1 MDLTEKTIG
10 NYRLLRPLGEGGMG
24 VVYEAVHAS
33 MHRRAAVKVLRPELS
48 RNQEVIRRFFNEA
61 RATNEIRHPGIVQ
74 IYDCGT
80 MPDGSPWLI
89 MELLEGET
97 LSVLLARRERLPEA
111 EVIDLGAQ
119 AASVLAAAHAAGIV
133 HRDLKPDNLY
143 VVPDPGVPGGR
154 RVKVLDFGIAKL
166 GSLAAAGGMRTQTGM
181 LMGTPVY
188 MSPEQCRGNKEI
200 DGRSDVYSLGLILY
214 QMAAGKPPFISD
226 GLGELFDMHMNRTAP
241 PLARVSPDVGP
252 ALAAVIHRAL
262 QKKPADRFA
271 SMNDLQKALLAA
283 APGPAAAVAA
293 EPPPEPPPWKSPS
306 EPRVLGSGPTTL
318 SASASA
324 MEAVSDSVVPR
335 RRSGP
340 AIAAVAAVVVLAG
353 GGLLLFGRGGEHP
366 PSPSS
371 AVERSATPAAEEPR
385 PAAFVPPATPGP
397 APAPAPA
404 AAPSAKRA
412 AGDVGVVIESAPPGA
427 RVVSADDGRLLG
439 LTPWRT
445 RLPRRDGELKV
456 RIEKRGYLPRLLSLP
471 LQTDAASNVRLEKNP
486 AGAGPR
492 PGGEEHIIKL

>member
-1 MDLTEKTIG
+1 MTEKTIG

-80 MPDGSPWLI
+80 MSDGSPWLI

-97 LSVLLARRERLPEA
+97 LSALLARRERLPAA

-133 HRDLKPDNLY
+133 HRDLKPDNLF

-214 QMAAGKPPFISD
+214 QMVTGRPPFTSD
-226 GLGELFDMHMNRTAP
+226 GLGELFDMHMNRPAP
-241 PLARVSPDVGP
+241 PLDGDSPDVGP
-252 ALAAVIHRAL
+252 ALAAVIHQAL
-262 QKKPADRFA
+262 EKKPADRFA
-271 SMNDLQKALLAA
+271 SMGNLQKALLAA
-283 APGPAAAVAA
+283 ATGPAVPAS
-293 EPPPEPPPWKSPS
+293 PETPQPWKAPS
-306 EPRVLGSGPTTL
+306 ETRVFGSGPTTL

-324 MEAVSDSVVPR
+324 LEVVTDDVPR
-335 RRSGP
+335 RRAGP
-340 AIAAVAAVVVLAG
+340 AIAAATVFVALAG
-353 GGLLLFGRGGEHP
+353 GGLWLYGRGGQRP

-371 AVERSATPAAEEPR
+371 ARDPVAAPAAEPPR
-385 PAAFVPPATPGP
+385 PAAVVAPPSTAPAPGP
-397 APAPAPA
+397 AKAPPNRAPD
-404 AAPSAKRA
+404 
-412 AGDVGVVIESAPPGA
+412 DVGAVVGVAIDSAPPGA
-427 RVVSADDGRLLG
+427 RVVDADDGRLLG
-439 LTPWRT
+439 LTPLHT

-456 RIEKRGYLPRLLSLP
+456 RIEKRGYLPRALSLP
-471 LQTDAASNVRLEKNP
+471 LQKDGASTVRLEKNP
-486 AGAGPR
+486 AGATPR